1 MNRVYISIGS
11 NLHQPL
17 EQAKNAIKKIHR
29 LPNTKCVDISSFYRS
44 KPMGKKNQPEYL
56 NLVIALETTL
66 LPHNLLKYTQIIE
79 HIHGRKR
86 TSNRWI
92 PRTLDLDIILY
103 GKKTI
108 QTSYLTIPHYGLK
121 EREFILYPL
130 AEIAPKLRFPDGELL
145 SDRLRLIP
153 ENDLKIW

>member
-1 MNRVYISIGS
+1 MTRVYISIGS
-11 NLHQPL
+11 NLDKPL
-17 EQAKNAIKKIHR
+17 QQAKDAIKKLHQ
-29 LPNTKCVDISSFYRS
+29 LPNTKFVGISSFYRS
-44 KPMGKKNQPEYL
+44 KPMGKMNQPEYL
-56 NLVIALETTL
+56 NAMIALDTTL
-66 LPHNLLKYTQIIE
+66 LPYNLLQYTQAIE
-79 HIHGRKR
+79 YMHGRKR
-86 TSNRWI
+86 TMHRWI

-108 QTSYLTIPHYGLK
+108 NTNYLTIPHYGLK

-145 SDRLRLIP
+145 SHRLTLIP